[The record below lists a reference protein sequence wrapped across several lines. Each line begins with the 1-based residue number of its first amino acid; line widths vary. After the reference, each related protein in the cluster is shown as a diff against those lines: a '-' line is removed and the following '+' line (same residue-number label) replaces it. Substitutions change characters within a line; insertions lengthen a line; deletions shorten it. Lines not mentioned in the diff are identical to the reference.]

1 MTGITTED
9 LVLRLREL
17 LLQEHHKQQ
26 ASYPLETTVATG
38 SQSTSDLWKTAA
50 ATTATAVTSA
60 MNGSVFQMASR
71 SPPTSSAVGHTNSSG
86 SISQA
91 ILNVLQGIRP
101 RQVTYSYPH
110 AVECKYDGKGD

>member
-17 LLQEHHKQQ
+17 LLQEHDKQQ
-26 ASYPLETTVATG
+26 ASHPIQTTVSTG
-38 SQSTSDLWKTAA
+38 SQSTFDLWKTAA
-50 ATTATAVTSA
+50 ATTVTAVTSA
-60 MNGSVFQMASR
+60 MNGSNFQMASR
-71 SPPTSSAVGHTNSSG
+71 SPPTSSGVGHTNS

-101 RQVTYSYPH
+101 RQVKYTYLH
-110 AVECKYDGKGD
+110 TIQV